1 MLRSSLF
8 TLAACWIFF
17 LQFPAVVAAAQ
28 SSDSLSTVKSAARQ
42 TSVAEFLGYP
52 LGQWHLRH
60 DQINFYLNQLAR
72 ESARVSIERT
82 GQSHEARQQLTAVI
96 TSAENQA
103 RLEDILKQREKVKLG
118 DKQQGPLVIWLAYSI
133 HGDEASG
140 AHAALSLSHL
150 LASSN
155 EKWIT
160 RLLDEA
166 VILVTPSQNPDGFD
180 RFSNWTNNYRGQV
193 DVSDNNHREH
203 RQNWPGGRSNHYFAD
218 LNRDWLFL
226 RHPESQ
232 GRVALFHK
240 WQPHYVGD
248 FHEMGR
254 DRSYFFQPGV
264 PTRTHPLTPKENQ
277 ALTAKLAKFHQ
288 RALDEIKQ
296 SYFSR
301 QMFDDF
307 YYGKGSTYPDI
318 NGSVG
323 VLFEQASVRGQ
334 VQATDNGEMRFED
347 AISNQL
353 ATSISSLKGSLK
365 LKDELLEYQSKFY
378 RERGKKL
385 QRGRQQG
392 FIIGAPSN
400 GNRIAELSKLLAQHH
415 IDFYYL
421 TKPVTQGKI
430 DFAVQSSLFI
440 PVNQPQKSLLLAMF
454 DNRTEFD
461 DPTFYDVSGW
471 NLEHAFHLE
480 LIRNIKL
487 DIDVLSKE
495 QPDLTTFTPTE
506 HTVALLIDW
515 RQDNA
520 APMLEQLLQTGIHVK
535 FAEKAFTIR
544 VDGTDIDYPPGSLQ
558 VPLKQSAITP
568 QEILSSVTEALTR
581 YPLNIASVNTSAV
594 RSGIDLGS
602 PDFHPVKPIK
612 TLLVT
617 GQGTNASEAGEL
629 WYYLDTK
636 LAAPVTL
643 VDVNRLARLSLDEY
657 SHVILPG
664 GDYSTLD
671 EKFARKLGQF
681 ASQGGII
688 VAQKGALSWLNKGH
702 LLKTDLKEARF
713 YKQLFDSTNLS
724 FADREK
730 LDARQSIGGAT
741 LELTLDPS
749 HPLSFGVRGNSLP
762 ILKNKALGLT
772 QTSTPFV
779 VAAKYAEEP
788 LLNGYLAREYQR
800 SLSNGPAIL
809 LESRGKGAVVLLAD
823 NLMFRN
829 IWLGS
834 EKVYANALY
843 FVPALD

>member
-1 MLRSSLF
+1 MLRSCLYFLATYCFLSLP
-8 TLAACWIFF
+8 
-17 LQFPAVVAAAQ
+17 FPAMAAEPH
-28 SSDSLSTVKSAARQ
+28 DKSAILTAKSDTNLLSPSQ
-42 TSVAEFLGYP
+42 FLDYP

-60 DQINFYLNQLAR
+60 DQINFYLKQLAR
-72 ESARVSIERT
+72 ESNKVSIEKS

-96 TSAENQA
+96 SSAKNQA
-103 RLEDILKQREKVKLG
+103 RLDEILQQRQRVKSG
-118 DKQQGPLVIWLAYSI
+118 DAQQGPLVIWLAYSI

-140 AHAALSLSHL
+140 AHAALKLSHL

-155 EKWIT
+155 EQWIT

-166 VILVTPSQNPDGFD
+166 VILITPSQNPDGLD

-193 DVSDNNHREH
+193 DVSDNNHKEH
-203 RQNWPGGRSNHYFAD
+203 RQNWPSGRSNHYFAD

-254 DRSYFFQPGV
+254 DQSYFFQPGV
-264 PTRTHPLTPKENQ
+264 PSRTHPLTPRDNQ
-277 ALTAKLAKFHQ
+277 ALTEQLAKFHQ
-288 RALDEIKQ
+288 QALDELKQ

-318 NGSVG
+318 NGSIG
-323 VLFEQASVRGQ
+323 VLFEQARVRGQ
-334 VQATDNGEMRFED
+334 VQETRNGEIRFED

-353 ATSISSLKGSLK
+353 ATSISSLKGSLT
-365 LKDELLEYQSKFY
+365 LKDELLEYQSEFY
-378 RERGKKL
+378 QGRDKTLK
-385 QRGRQQG
+385 RGRQQG
-392 FIIGAPSN
+392 FLIGAPAN
-400 GNRIAELSKLLAQHH
+400 GNRIAELSELLLQHH
-415 IDFYYL
+415 IEFYYL
-421 TKPVTQGKI
+421 TKPITQGKV

-454 DNRTEFD
+454 DNRTEFT
-461 DPTFYDVSGW
+461 DPTFYDVSSW
-471 NLEHAFHLE
+471 NLEQAYHLQ
-480 LIRNIKL
+480 LIRNAKL

-495 QPDLTTFTPTE
+495 RPKASPFNVDEQA
-506 HTVALLIDW
+506 VALLINW
-515 RQDNA
+515 QQDNA
-520 APMLEQLLQTGIHVK
+520 APVLQQLLQTGIRAK
-535 FAEKAFTIR
+535 FAAKPFSIK
-544 VDGTDIDYPPGSLQ
+544 VDGIDVNFPAGSLQ
-558 VPLKQSAITP
+558 IPLKQTGNSASEITAK
-568 QEILSSVTEALTR
+568 LTELQKR
-581 YPLNIASVNTSAV
+581 YTLDIASVNTSSSV
-594 RSGIDLGS
+594 SGIDLGS
-602 PDFHPVKPIK
+602 PDFHPMKPIK
-612 TLLVT
+612 PLLVT
-617 GQGTNASEAGEL
+617 GHGTNASEVGEL

-636 LAAPVTL
+636 LAVPVTL
-643 VDVNRLARLSLDEY
+643 VDVERLTRLTLSDY
-657 SHVILPG
+657 SHIILPG
-664 GDYSTLD
+664 GSYSSLE

-681 ASQGGII
+681 ASLGGTII
-688 VAQKGALSWLNKGH
+688 AQKGALSWLNKGH

-730 LDARQSIGGAT
+730 LEARQSIGGAI
-741 LELTLDPS
+741 LELTLDPT
-749 HPLSFGVRGNSLP
+749 HPLSFGIRGNRLP

-772 QTSTPFV
+772 ETSTPFI
-779 VAAKYAEEP
+779 VAAKYSEEP
-788 LLNGYLAREYQR
+788 LLSGYLAEEYQR
-800 SLSNGPAIL
+800 SFSMSPAIL
-809 LESRGKGAVVLLAD
+809 LEPRGKGAIVILAD

-834 EKVYANALY
+834 EKIYANALY